1 MTETLSHTVSAT
13 VDATTAFPLNIL
25 SHGEEGVVIRLAG
38 TEELRRRLV
47 EQGVI
52 PGARLQ
58 LVHTSPETGVVVRI
72 GETRLMLGR
81 STAGRVFV
89 RPAGRAA
96 NS

>member
-1 MTETLSHTVSAT
+1 MTGTLNQAAEAAAEAT
-13 VDATTAFPLNIL
+13 NAFPLSIL
-25 SHGEEGVVIRLAG
+25 SHGEEGVVVQLRG

-58 LVHTSPETGVVVRI
+58 LVHSSPETGVVVRI

-81 STAGRVFV
+81 STAGRVLV
-89 RPAGRAA
+89 RPADRATR
-96 NS
+96 S